1 LEAAP
6 RGGALELSPKVAAA
20 EQVVKEVTQE
30 EPEGG
35 IGKVQGAL
43 YRRGFLD
50 LARETVRQLLRRGGV
65 EPREVKRGR
74 RNRPAKVGRFERANP
89 NDLWQ
94 TS

>member
-1 LEAAP
+1 MEAAP